1 MAKTTVAVT
10 EQTPTPVQNR
20 TEEKTYLTA
29 NHKKED
35 KAVQNMT
42 VKQRLSYLKAKQFE
56 GNITKAEEEE
66 KDKLEDQLNDE
77 KAVDIKRDNS
87 LKKEKNK
94 DTEDIEDI
102 FKEDDILNYMYNKW
116 LLAGANWSFKKT
128 YKGVAWLSDKT
139 AEKIIYPAAGG
150 VWKGVKDYVSPKPAP
165 QDCTTN
171 FVKDADKN
179 FLNFSKANLAAADK
193 SQDKFLNK
201 LDRYSRGEATD
212 AEKQTISF
220 QVINELPPLKRIEA
234 CKKMADMYVNA
245 ANNVK
250 AINYMAAALTR
261 AQMIQNTLGNE
272 KPAPFDPT
280 AFATYT
286 KRNAVLIAQQLDGS
300 NDPIKTMDDLY
311 KDIERANKRVNKSL
325 DKGKYKETSTK
336 HKSKNP
342 RANAALER
350 LNTRLG
356 LDAQGKNQQTPQQQN
371 TGSTVFQTL
380 VTYQNLDNV
389 LTMEEEK
396 ERQINMDTKN
406 FGPRSS
412 VLNQK
417 ESVNSSENHNYQAR
431 KAAFMRFV
439 NSMNIPNSPEH
450 WRKKASNS
458 NDSTPNP
465 LTHSNG
471 GDGR

>member
-56 GNITKAEEEE
+56 GNITNSEKDE

-87 LKKEKNK
+87 LKKEKDK

-116 LLAGANWSFKKT
+116 LLAGANWAFKKT

-150 VWKGVKDYVSPKPAP
+150 IWKGVKDYFSPKPAP
-165 QDCTTN
+165 QDSTNN
-171 FVKDADKN
+171 FVKDIDKN
-179 FLNFSKANLAAADK
+179 FVNTSKANLAAADK

-201 LDRYSRGEATD
+201 LDRYSRGEGTD
-212 AEKQTISF
+212 EEKKTISF
-220 QVINELPPLKRIEA
+220 QVINELPPHKRIEA
-234 CKKMADMYVNA
+234 CNKMADMYVNA
-245 ANNVK
+245 SNNVK

-261 AQMIQNTLGNE
+261 AQMVQNTLGSD

-280 AFATYT
+280 LFEAQS
-286 KRNAVLIAQQLDGS
+286 KRNALLIAQQLDGS
-300 NDPIKTMDDLY
+300 RDSSKTMADLY
-311 KDIERANKRVNKSL
+311 KDIEKANKRVNKSL
-325 DKGKYKETSTK
+325 DKGKYKEASTK

-342 RANAALER
+342 RANEALQR
-350 LNTRLG
+350 LHTRLG
-356 LDAQGKNQQTPQQQN
+356 LDEQGKNIQTPQPQN
-371 TGSTVFQTL
+371 TTGLNLYQQL
-380 VTYQNLDNV
+380 VQYQDMDKMLSAN
-389 LTMEEEK
+389 EE
-396 ERQINMDTKN
+396 QIKQNMYAN
-406 FGPRSS
+406 RSDDIA
-412 VLNQK
+412 N
-417 ESVNSSENHNYQAR
+417 QAR
-431 KAAFMRFV
+431 KAAFMQRLHG
-439 NSMNIPNSPEH
+439 MDIPNVPEH
-450 WRKKASNS
+450 LRKKASNS
-458 NDSTPNP
+458 NDATPNP

>member
-35 KAVQNMT
+35 KSVQNMT

-56 GNITKAEEEE
+56 GNITNSEKDE

-87 LKKEKNK
+87 LKKEKDK

-102 FKEDDILNYMYNKW
+102 FKEDDILNYMYTKW
-116 LLAGANWSFKKT
+116 LLAGANWAFKKT
-128 YKGVAWLSDKT
+128 YKGVVWLTDKT

-150 VWKGVKDYVSPKPAP
+150 VWKGVKDYFSPKPAP
-165 QDCTTN
+165 QDSTNN
-171 FVKDADKN
+171 FVKDIDKN
-179 FLNFSKANLAAADK
+179 FVNTSKANLAAADK

-212 AEKQTISF
+212 EEKKTISF
-220 QVINELPPLKRIEA
+220 QVINELPPHKRIET
-234 CKKMADMYVNA
+234 CNKMADMYVNA
-245 ANNVK
+245 SNNVK

-261 AQMIQNTLGNE
+261 AQMVQNTLGSD

-280 AFATYT
+280 LFEAQS
-286 KRNAVLIAQQLDGS
+286 KRNALLIAQQLDGS
-300 NDPIKTMDDLY
+300 RDPSKTMDDLY
-311 KDIERANKRVNKSL
+311 KDIEKANKRVNKSL
-325 DKGKYKETSTK
+325 DKGKYKEASTK

-342 RANAALER
+342 RANEALQR
-350 LNTRLG
+350 LHTRLG
-356 LDAQGKNQQTPQQQN
+356 LDEQGKNIQTPQPQN
-371 TGSTVFQTL
+371 TTGMNLYQQL
-380 VTYQNLDNV
+380 VQYQDMDKMLSAN
-389 LTMEEEK
+389 EE
-396 ERQINMDTKN
+396 QIKQNMYAN
-406 FGPRSS
+406 RSDDIA
-412 VLNQK
+412 N
-417 ESVNSSENHNYQAR
+417 QAR
-431 KAAFMRFV
+431 KAAFMQRLRGMDV
-439 NSMNIPNSPEH
+439 QNVPEH
-450 WRKKASNS
+450 LRKKASNS
-458 NDSTPNP
+458 NGSTPNP

>member
-56 GNITKAEEEE
+56 GNITNSEKDE

-102 FKEDDILNYMYNKW
+102 FKEEDILKYMYEKW
-116 LLAGANWSFKKT
+116 LLAGANWAFKKT
-128 YKGVAWLSDKT
+128 YKGVVWLTDKT

-150 VWKGVKDYVSPKPAP
+150 IWKGVKDYFSPKPAP
-165 QDCTTN
+165 QDSTNN
-171 FVKDADKN
+171 FVKDIDKN
-179 FLNFSKANLAAADK
+179 FVNTSKANLAAADK

-201 LDRYSRGEATD
+201 LDRYSQGVATD
-212 AEKQTISF
+212 EEKKTLSF
-220 QVINELPPLKRIEA
+220 QTINELPPHKRIKTCNKLSA
-234 CKKMADMYVNA
+234 AYVNA
-245 ANNVK
+245 SNNVK
-250 AINYMAAALTR
+250 VINFMASALTR
-261 AQMIQNTLGNE
+261 AQMIQNTLGSD

-280 AFATYT
+280 LFEAQS
-286 KRNAVLIAQQLDGS
+286 KRNALLIAQQLDGS
-300 NDPIKTMDDLY
+300 RDPSKNMADLY
-311 KDIERANKRVNKSL
+311 KDIEKANKRVNKSL
-325 DKGKYKETSTK
+325 DKGKYKEASTK
-336 HKSKNP
+336 HKSKSP

-350 LNTRLG
+350 LHTRLG
-356 LDAQGKNQQTPQQQN
+356 LDEQGKNLQTPQPQN
-371 TGSTVFQTL
+371 TTGLNLYQQL
-380 VTYQNLDNV
+380 VQYQDMDKMLSAN
-389 LTMEEEK
+389 EE
-396 ERQINMDTKN
+396 QIKQNMYAN
-406 FGPRSS
+406 RSDDIA
-412 VLNQK
+412 N
-417 ESVNSSENHNYQAR
+417 QAR
-431 KAAFMRFV
+431 KAAFMQRLHG
-439 NSMNIPNSPEH
+439 MDIPNVPEH
-450 WRKKASNS
+450 LRKKASNS
-458 NDSTPNP
+458 NDTTSNP
-465 LTHSNG
+465 LVRSNG

>member
-10 EQTPTPVQNR
+10 EQTPTPVRNR

-56 GNITKAEEEE
+56 GNITNSEKDE

-87 LKKEKNK
+87 LKKEKDK

-116 LLAGANWSFKKT
+116 LLAGANWAFKKT
-128 YKGVAWLSDKT
+128 YKGVVWLTDKT

-150 VWKGVKDYVSPKPAP
+150 IWKGVKDYFSPKPAL
-165 QDCTTN
+165 QDSTNN
-171 FVKDADKN
+171 FVKDIDKN
-179 FLNFSKANLAAADK
+179 FVNTSKTNLVAADK

-201 LDRYSRGEATD
+201 LDRYSRGEGSD
-212 AEKQTISF
+212 EEKKTISF
-220 QVINELPPLKRIEA
+220 QVINELPPHKRIEA
-234 CKKMADMYVNA
+234 CNKMADMYVNA
-245 ANNVK
+245 SNNVK

-261 AQMIQNTLGNE
+261 AQMVQNTLGSD

-280 AFATYT
+280 LFEAQS
-286 KRNAVLIAQQLDGS
+286 KRNALLIAQQLDGS
-300 NDPIKTMDDLY
+300 RNPSKTMADLY
-311 KDIERANKRVNKSL
+311 KDIEKANKRVNKSL
-325 DKGKYKETSTK
+325 DKGKYKEASTK

-342 RANAALER
+342 RANEALQR
-350 LNTRLG
+350 LHSRLG
-356 LDAQGKNQQTPQQQN
+356 LDEQGKNIQTPQPQN
-371 TGSTVFQTL
+371 TTGLNLYQQL
-380 VTYQNLDNV
+380 VQYQDMDKMLSAN
-389 LTMEEEK
+389 EE
-396 ERQINMDTKN
+396 QIKQNMYAN
-406 FGPRSS
+406 RSDDIA
-412 VLNQK
+412 N
-417 ESVNSSENHNYQAR
+417 QAR
-431 KAAFMRFV
+431 KAAFMQRLHG
-439 NSMNIPNSPEH
+439 MDIPNVPEH
-450 WRKKASNS
+450 LRKKASNS
-458 NDSTPNP
+458 NDATPNP

-471 GDGR
+471 GNGR